1 MEDFFISCAL
11 IIGNESM
18 PPDKKVALLQDE
30 INSLRERIT
39 ATEEEQ
45 YIPSTLEGL
54 TFDDALD
61 GLKFL

>member
-39 ATEEEQ
+39 ATEEQ
-45 YIPSTLEGL
+45 YIPSTLDGL

-61 GLKFL
+61 GLKF

>member
-18 PPDKKVALLQDE
+18 PADKKLALLQDE

-45 YIPSTLEGL
+45 YISSALDGLRFDDALEGL
-54 TFDDALD
+54 TF
-61 GLKFL
+61 